1 MTDESRY
8 LLWLKKGLS
17 KPGKTQKGLA
27 RALGIDPMGVSRLV
41 NGKRKL
47 QIGELQKI
55 SVYIGEHLPDLGRTI
70 AATPADI
77 SRGVIVMGRIGPAT
91 WQEGS
96 ADLGEVPGFE
106 DRRFPIEK
114 QRSYIIDSSIPGYGI
129 SRGAYIIAVPFEDY
143 AHYATPTSL
152 CVIERTQGNLKN
164 FTIARAGDKPAAGI
178 VRDLVIFIAHPLI

>member
-47 QIGELQKI
+47 QIGELQKM
-55 SVYIGEHLPDLGRTI
+55 SVYIGEQLPDFGRTI
-70 AATPADI
+70 AATPAHI
-77 SRGVIVMGRIGPAT
+77 SRGVMGRIGPAI
-91 WQEGS
+91 WQDGP

-129 SRGAYIIAVPFEDY
+129 SRGAYILAVPFAEY

-152 CVIERTQGNLKN
+152 CVIERTQGSLKN
-164 FTIARAGDKPAAGI
+164 FTIGQAGEKPAAG
-178 VRDLVIFIAHPLI
+178 VLDLVIFVGRALI